1 MYVVDSLMFQWHH
14 ITLSAFKN
22 VCMMSLHFLA
32 VTTSGLVF
40 HCSALLLAV
49 LLVLLPSDVF
59 VLLPALILFALV
71 LMKVFA
77 FVEFLKNIMTK
88 IVSRVLLFLLLF
100 WCFSVEIFL
109 MNEAS
114 SINHSPYISI
124 IDQSLSLSLSLIGLC
139 FSSHRLSNNTS
150 WFVHVISLECSQ
162 TSIENFL

>member
-1 MYVVDSLMFQWHH
+1 M
-14 ITLSAFKN
+14 
-22 VCMMSLHFLA
+22 A

-100 WCFSVEIFL
+100 
-109 MNEAS
+109 
-114 SINHSPYISI
+114 
-124 IDQSLSLSLSLIGLC
+124 
-139 FSSHRLSNNTS
+139 
-150 WFVHVISLECSQ
+150 
-162 TSIENFL
+162 